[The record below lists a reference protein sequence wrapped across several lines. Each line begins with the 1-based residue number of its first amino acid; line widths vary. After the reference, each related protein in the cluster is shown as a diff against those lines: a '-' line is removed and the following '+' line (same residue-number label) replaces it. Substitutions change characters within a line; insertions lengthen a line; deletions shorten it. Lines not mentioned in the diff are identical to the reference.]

1 MQQQKAKYSPNT
13 QKAKIEFEQV
23 ALKIQKALKYLELS
37 RFQILARG
45 KQCVFGRKFY
55 SLKIVPMGF

>member
-23 ALKIQKALKYLELS
+23 ALKIQKALKYLES
-37 RFQILARG
+37 A
-45 KQCVFGRKFY
+45 
-55 SLKIVPMGF
+55 KIPNISKREAMRIW